1 MTPNETRAAVFINSN
16 MTEEY
21 ESLKHALAAEF
32 EQVRAEGEN
41 AECERCIGIA
51 RALAEGKEYNL
62 EDKAYNDGCHA
73 VAEAIRA
80 RHRRTSCKR
89 PI

>member
-1 MTPNETRAAVFINSN
+1 MTKAENKAIQWVQVNVPNFR
-16 MTEEY
+16 
-21 ESLKHALAAEF
+21 KHHWVSLAAEF